1 MCLSTSCPQSIS
13 ARDKPN
19 LPPVGSTARFRRRE
33 RSCSPP
39 PLKMLPSPR
48 LQQSVFFPFP
58 SKAPCLLTQPCLSC
72 FDLTHSHSPLPVAAA
87 DYLSLTLRWQ
97 MASATRNCLGF
108 FFFPAWIGGKCSI
121 GYWRFTLS
129 SQLTGLAINSESSQY
144 KPVTNE
150 HWVTLVKY

>member
-1 MCLSTSCPQSIS
+1 MSSVNQCKRQTKSASCGFNCTFPLQTTELLST
-13 ARDKPN
+13 
-19 LPPVGSTARFRRRE
+19 
-33 RSCSPP
+33 P
-39 PLKMLPSPR
+39 PLKMLPSPCF
-48 LQQSVFFPFP
+48 QQSVFSPFP

-72 FDLTHSHSPLPVAAA
+72 FDLAHSRSPLRVAAA

-97 MASATRNCLGF
+97 MAPAAGVVWGLFS
-108 FFFPAWIGGKCSI
+108 AWIGRKYSI

-129 SQLTGLAINSESSQY
+129 SQLTGLAINSESFQY